1 MENVNK
7 VVVKELIEELRKHHG
22 STLKPASLSEIAT
35 IYGTSRQ
42 NLANWMKDT
51 PERTKLHDFIEKAR
65 KDLEWDESKAYKK
78 VIKKK

>member
-1 MENVNK
+1 MERVNK
-7 VVVKELIEELRKHHG
+7 DDVKELIEALRLHHG

-35 IYGTSRQ
+35 IYGTTRQ

-51 PERTKLHDFIEKAR
+51 PERIKLFDFIEKAR
-65 KDLEWDESKAYKK
+65 KDLEWEESKAYKK